1 MHVNL
6 MEELKIKKKANYLL
20 FQPESLI
27 GLKNRLEIVERKI
40 EKMVD
45 WKSVKFID
53 AIYHLD

>member
-1 MHVNL
+1 M
-6 MEELKIKKKANYLL
+6 